1 MTSIRLDGVSKA
13 FGPHQ
18 ALVDVSLDLADGS
31 FTALL
36 GPSGCGKT
44 TILRLLAGFER
55 PTAGRVLFDG
65 AVVSAPDR
73 SLPPEERDV
82 GVVFQSYALWPHM
95 TVAENVA
102 YPLQARR
109 RPADSVR
116 REVAAA
122 LDQVTLSAYADRRPD
137 ALSGGQRQRV
147 ALARAI
153 VADTRAVLFDEPLAN
168 LDVHLRARL
177 VEEFRRI
184 HRQTGRTM
192 VYVTHDQAEAIAL
205 ADRLVV
211 MAAGR
216 ILQVSD
222 PRTVYRSPASETVA
236 AFVGRGAVVD
246 AAATAVEAGRAAVRL
261 AGATLDVRVAPGVTA
276 GPVRLLLRPEALA
289 ATPGGAL
296 AGTVV
301 RSTYRGPV
309 SELEVALMDGS
320 RLHLDTPDDW
330 AEGMAIRLHATDGWA
345 MPSA

>member
-13 FGPHQ
+13 FGPHT
-18 ALVDVSLDLADGS
+18 ALADVSLDLADGS

-65 AVVSAPDR
+65 AVVSTPDAAT
-73 SLPPEERDV
+73 PPEERDV

-102 YPLQARR
+102 YPLKARR
-109 RPADSVR
+109 RPADVVH
-116 REVAAA
+116 REVTAA
-122 LDQVTLSAYADRRPD
+122 LEQVGLTPYADRRPD

-168 LDVHLRARL
+168 LDVHLRTRL

-211 MAAGR
+211 MAGGKV
-216 ILQVSD
+216 LQVAE

-246 AAATAVEAGRAAVRL
+246 GQATAVDAGRAAVRV
-261 AGATLDVRVAPGVTA
+261 GGSVLDVRAAPGVVA
-276 GPVRLLLRPEALA
+276 GPVRLLLRPEALVA
-289 ATPGGAL
+289 APDGRL

-309 SELEVALMDGS
+309 SELEVALQDGS
-320 RLHLDTPDDW
+320 RLHLDSPDDW
-330 AEGMAIRLHATDGWA
+330 AEGMPIRLHATDGWA
-345 MPSA
+345 MPPA